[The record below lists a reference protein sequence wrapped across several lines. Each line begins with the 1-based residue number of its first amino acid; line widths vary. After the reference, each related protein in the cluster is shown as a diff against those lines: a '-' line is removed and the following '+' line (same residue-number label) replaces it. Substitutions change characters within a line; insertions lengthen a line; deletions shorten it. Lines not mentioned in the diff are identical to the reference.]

1 LNIGKTEYM
10 PGNRELFKK
19 YLNPIFIETGSY
31 YGDGI
36 QQALDAGFK
45 RVYSIES
52 SEELY
57 NECIRRFKS
66 IRKVHLILGESQ
78 NILSKLLTRIN
89 NIATFWLDAHNE
101 TESPLLKELEV
112 IKQHHIKTHTI
123 LIDDLRNW
131 SIEKNGFDINVLKT
145 AILEINPN
153 YIFSFEDGYIPG
165 SDVIGYEK
173 DILIAKI

>member
-1 LNIGKTEYM
+1 M

-19 YLNPIFIETGSY
+19 YLNPVFIETGSY

-57 NECIRRFKS
+57 NECIRRFRG
-66 IRKVHLILGESQ
+66 IRKVRLMLGESQ
-78 NILSKLLTRIN
+78 VVLKELLAKIN
-89 NIATFWLDAHNE
+89 KPATFWLDAHNE

-123 LIDDLRNW
+123 LIDDLRTW
-131 SIEKNGFDINVLKT
+131 SIEKNGFDVDVLKSKL
-145 AILEINPN
+145 LEINSN

-173 DILIAKI
+173 DILIATI